1 MRIIARFICSAA
13 VAAVY
18 FSNTCYGQAPAGP
31 GPAPANLTQLRPGTP
46 ALNQRP
52 GVAAPTNINPALGT
66 NINPALTGP
75 ANRPVVTPP
84 TPALTPPTPALSPG
98 APALTPPTP
107 ALAPAATALG
117 QPAPAFPPPGSVII
131 PNPNGTFTVITAQG
145 GVIGGL

>member
-84 TPALTPPTPALSPG
+84 TPALTPPTPAL
-98 APALTPPTP
+98 
-107 ALAPAATALG
+107 APAATALG

-145 GVIGGL
+145 GNAG